1 MTLFNQAV
9 ADAIEDARIALDSKV
24 GLGTIRQVERDTLA
38 MLLAAVSGPGVEE
51 RAKATI
57 AATRASE
64 AVHELLLF
72 AREGN
77 QMASTAYSISVAENL
92 ADAIRLAIDAQGG
105 PEDDD
110 EAQFYAAVA
119 RYLDGSTAGKGEGA

>member
-1 MTLFNQAV
+1 MSPFEQSV
-9 ADAIEDARIALDSKV
+9 ADAIEAGRLALDAKV

-38 MLLAAVSGPGVEE
+38 MLLEAVAGPGVEL
-51 RAKATI
+51 RTKATI

-77 QMASTAYSISVAENL
+77 QMAITAFSISVAENL

-105 PEDDD
+105 PEDDE
-110 EAQFYAAVA
+110 EAKFYAAVG
-119 RYLDGSTAGKGEGA
+119 RYLDGPGASDHIS